1 MVSKDVPDA
10 GKLDVLW
17 VKNKN
22 HHKKKVGL
30 LSNGRN
36 LLFLQTNLSKK
47 KQFKSSL
54 FHSFSMFMC
63 RGVLN
68 KSLDIWLTDLS
79 FYEETKFGPF
89 EFPECKPLQR

>member
-1 MVSKDVPDA
+1 MVSKDLPDA

-22 HHKKKVGL
+22 HYKTKLGCFQMEEICYFFKQIYQ
-30 LSNGRN
+30 R
-36 LLFLQTNLSKK
+36 K